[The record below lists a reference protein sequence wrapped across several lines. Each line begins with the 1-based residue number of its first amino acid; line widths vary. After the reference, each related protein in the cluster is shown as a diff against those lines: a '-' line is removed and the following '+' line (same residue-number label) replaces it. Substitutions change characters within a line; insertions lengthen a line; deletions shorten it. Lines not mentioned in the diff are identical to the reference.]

1 MIVDLLTKSLDRS
14 RMPKVNKPATIF
26 DHLANITWKK
36 KPWSELTELDQ
47 KSFSP
52 YLINR
57 WLSMNMDYIEIVDAL
72 QQYTIGP
79 LSKKHV
85 YQLYLDFLPKQ
96 KSFNKYIKGK
106 KMNKYNKDLIN
117 IIGEHYQIPKT
128 EAEEY
133 ITIFLS
139 NSDTI
144 DNITTIL
151 KMYGK
156 TDKEIKGLLK

>member
-1 MIVDLLTKSLDRS
+1 MKAAKI
-14 RMPKVNKPATIF
+14 NKPATIF

-36 KPWSELTELDQ
+36 TPWSNLNESSQ

-57 WLSMNMDYIEIVDAL
+57 WLSMNPDLIEIVDMF

-85 YQLYLDFLPKQ
+85 YQLYLDFLPKA
-96 KSFNKYIKGK
+96 KMFAKYIKGK
-106 KMNKYNKDLIN
+106 KVDKYNKELVK
-117 IIGEHYQIPKT
+117 IIGEHYKVPKT

-133 ITIFLS
+133 VTIFLS
-139 NSDTI
+139 SSDTI
-144 DNITTIL
+144 DNLVSIL

>member
-1 MIVDLLTKSLDRS
+1 MKA
-14 RMPKVNKPATIF
+14 KNPATIF

-36 KPWSELTELDQ
+36 TPWNKLDEASQ
-47 KSFSP
+47 KTFSP

-57 WLSMNMDYIEIVDAL
+57 WLSMNPDYIELVDAL

-85 YQLYLDFLPKQ
+85 YQLYFDFLPKQ

-106 KMNKYNKDLIN
+106 KQNKYNKDVVKLLAD
-117 IIGEHYQIPKT
+117 HFQLPKS

-133 ITIFLS
+133 ISLLGKEQLTSIM
-139 NSDTI
+139 
-144 DNITTIL
+144 
-151 KMYGK
+151 KKYGK
-156 TDKEIKGLLK
+156 TELEIKKLLK

>member
-1 MIVDLLTKSLDRS
+1 MKA
-14 RMPKVNKPATIF
+14 KKPATIF

-36 KPWSELTELDQ
+36 TPWSKLDEASQ
-47 KSFSP
+47 KTFSP

-57 WLSMNMDYIEIVDAL
+57 WLSMNPDYIEIVDMF

-85 YQLYLDFLPKQ
+85 YQLYFDFLPKQ

-106 KMNKYNKDLIN
+106 KQDKYNKELVKIVAK
-117 IIGEHYQIPKT
+117 HYQVARI

-133 ITIFLS
+133 IDLLGKIEVGLM
-139 NSDTI
+139 
-144 DNITTIL
+144 L
-151 KMYGK
+151 KKYGK
-156 TDKEIKGLLK
+156 SDKEIKGLLK

>member
-1 MIVDLLTKSLDRS
+1 MKT
-14 RMPKVNKPATIF
+14 NKPATLF

-36 KPWSELTELDQ
+36 KPWSELSETDQ

-57 WLSMNMDYIEIVDAL
+57 WLSMNINYIELVDMF

-79 LSKKHV
+79 LNKKHV
-85 YQLYLDFLPKQ
+85 YQLYFDFLPKQ

-106 KMNKYNKDLIN
+106 KQDKYNKELVKLIAD
-117 IIGEHYQIPKT
+117 HYQVAKI

-133 ITIFLS
+133 ISLLEQTEISSL
-139 NSDTI
+139 
-144 DNITTIL
+144 L
-151 KMYGK
+151 KKYGK

>member
-1 MIVDLLTKSLDRS
+1 VKTS
-14 RMPKVNKPATIF
+14 KPATLF

-36 KPWSELTELDQ
+36 KPWSELSETDQ

-57 WLSMNMDYIEIVDAL
+57 WLSMNINYIELVDMF

-79 LSKKHV
+79 LNKKHV
-85 YQLYLDFLPKQ
+85 YQLYFDFLPKQ

-106 KMNKYNKDLIN
+106 KQDKYNKELVKLIAD
-117 IIGEHYQIPKT
+117 HYQVARI

-133 ITIFLS
+133 ISLLEQSEISSL
-139 NSDTI
+139 
-144 DNITTIL
+144 L
-151 KMYGK
+151 KKYGK

>member
-1 MIVDLLTKSLDRS
+1 MKTS
-14 RMPKVNKPATIF
+14 KPATLF
-26 DHLANITWKK
+26 DHLAIITWKK
-36 KPWSELTELDQ
+36 KPWSELSETDQ

-57 WLSMNMDYIEIVDAL
+57 WLSMNINYIELVDMF

-79 LSKKHV
+79 LNKKHV
-85 YQLYLDFLPKQ
+85 YQLYFDFLPKQ

-106 KMNKYNKDLIN
+106 KQDKYNKELVKLIAN
-117 IIGEHYQIPKT
+117 HYQVARI

-133 ITIFLS
+133 ISLLEQSEISSL
-139 NSDTI
+139 
-144 DNITTIL
+144 L
-151 KMYGK
+151 KKYGK